1 MQVKLNRKIK
11 FRESFRPFAPSVL
24 REDVSKYFELDD
36 DSPYMLLCSNVRK
49 DRRLAFQLSSDL
61 DENKDDMLMVVRQK
75 RSDIPA
81 VTHVDYSARIQT
93 VSKEGNPYFYHVI
106 KEFKKLTGCSVVI
119 NTSFNV
125 RSEPIVCSPQDAYQ
139 CFMRTGMDI
148 LVLENCI
155 LYKEEQS
162 EWKEEEDWQEM
173 YEPD

>member
-1 MQVKLNRKIK
+1 M
-11 FRESFRPFAPSVL
+11 
-24 REDVSKYFELDD
+24 
-36 DSPYMLLCSNVRK
+36 
-49 DRRLAFQLSSDL
+49 
-61 DENKDDMLMVVRQK
+61 
-75 RSDIPA
+75 
-81 VTHVDYSARIQT
+81 
-93 VSKEGNPYFYHVI
+93 I